1 MIGTS
6 RQLRIRGIAFACLL
20 LLAMTVWHVRPVA
33 ASFSLDYTLTGRIWV
48 SDLAAPADDIE
59 PTNRDVAL
67 LDFGD
72 CTGAEEQTLP
82 TLDPRQRD
90 CRFEQQVAVALARSA
105 IFRRVSTV
113 STLQEATDLVLVPLG
128 SRAQFDR
135 RAIPAAKPFIY
146 LSLFTY
152 VWTPLPYE
160 RDTES
165 YHLNFAILDRS
176 GARQTTVTL
185 DRQYTHSLG
194 TYSADHSPSP
204 ELKAAIKPHEVIA
217 GSITTCHGPHASTV
231 VHELLRLLATNVRN
245 LKAPNQ

>member
-6 RQLRIRGIAFACLL
+6 RRLRIRHIAFIGLL
-20 LLAMTVWHVRPVA
+20 LLAMTAWYVRPAA

-48 SDLAAPADDIE
+48 PELVTQAQSIAPLGREI
-59 PTNRDVAL
+59 AL
-67 LDFGD
+67 LEFGD
-72 CTGAEEQTLP
+72 CTTPEARSLP

-90 CRFEQQVAVALARSA
+90 CRFEQQVADALARSA

-113 STLQEATDLVLVPLG
+113 STPQEAADLVLVPLG
-128 SRAQFDR
+128 SRAQFER
-135 RAIPAAKPFIY
+135 RAISAVKPLIF

-176 GARQTTVTL
+176 GARQATVTL
-185 DRQYTHSLG
+185 DREYTHSLG
-194 TYSADHSPSP
+194 TYSEDHRPPP
-204 ELKAAIKPHEVIA
+204 ELKAALKPHEAVA
-217 GSITTCHGPHASTV
+217 GSITTCRGPHASAV
-231 VHELLRLLATNVRN
+231 VHELLRQLAETVHN
-245 LKAPNQ
+245 LKAQTP